1 MDYTSKSL
9 PDPVAD
15 RFEDLQPEDMTVG
28 EFTTA
33 CLDAYEQQNTNNADG
48 VDEVLGRL
56 DDLEA
61 RLPEKTAQEL
71 EHRFR

>member
-28 EFTTA
+28 EFMTE

-56 DDLEA
+56 DDLEHQIPDNTVE
-61 RLPEKTAQEL
+61 RLSRL
-71 EHRFR
+71 R

>member
-15 RFEDLQPEDMTVG
+15 RFEDLQPDEMTVG
-28 EFTTA
+28 EFMTT
-33 CLDAYEQQNTNNADG
+33 CLDAYENTDTNNADG

-56 DDLEA
+56 DDLEHQIPDNTVE
-61 RLPEKTAQEL
+61 RLSRL
-71 EHRFR
+71 R